1 MSKILDLAP
10 DQILVDPAT
19 QAALLAKAA
28 KQEKEKQEELDRI
41 HKKNIAEWMKDLSRV
56 DEFKRRNY
64 TVLNA
69 SNICVEVC
77 TSYIK
82 DDNPS
87 KLIINSSFNISANEE
102 FSMRLFPYVK
112 DLETGDIYTISDSF
126 TMRRPNPAYAEWVQ
140 ISSEKPS
147 YKDEV
152 PMPPRIY
159 YMVDQGWD
167 QNRFFMDKVKQVQSP
182 NDFYTF
188 VVPRS
193 VLQTVV
199 KKVSPPATKPPY
211 NQTSTY

>member
-19 QAALLAKAA
+19 QTALLAKAE
-28 KQEKEKQEELDRI
+28 KQKKEKQEEVDRI
-41 HKKNIAEWMKDLSRV
+41 HKNNIAKWMKDLSRV

-64 TVLNA
+64 NVLNP
-69 SNICVEVC
+69 SNICIEVC

-87 KLIINSSFNISANEE
+87 KLIVDSSFNISANEE

-126 TMRRPNPAYAEWVQ
+126 TMRRTNPAFAEWFQ
-140 ISSEKPS
+140 IASEKPS

-152 PMPPRIY
+152 PMPPRIIFLI
-159 YMVDQGWD
+159 DQGWD

-188 VVPRS
+188 VVSRS
-193 VLQTVV
+193 VLQTIL
-199 KKVSPPATKPPY
+199 KKVSASTQQPPY